1 MAVRDEHV
9 SHPPRWYANNP
20 VCRLTRHWACGFSLL
35 VPRRRKCH
43 RGSQRRNR
51 GGGGLGETP
60 SDSIRGKPRSLCF
73 KGERTS
79 LGRRER
85 DHLGGSSWR
94 GDGSCRDR
102 RESVA
107 KFQRETRFG
116 ISKFSG
122 AKIMASDGIPPRG
135 RMELSEN
142 FWWTGGVK
150 TRGDLF
156 IITRGGSFSN
166 NLISCSII
174 KLVQEWNDTDEKK
187 RLY

>member
-35 VPRRRKCH
+35 VPRRWKCH

-85 DHLGGSSWR
+85 DRSRWIFVERRWILSRSEGG
-94 GDGSCRDR
+94 CR
-102 RESVA
+102 EIS
-107 KFQRETRFG
+107 TRDAVRD
-116 ISKFSG
+116 K
-122 AKIMASDGIPPRG
+122 
-135 RMELSEN
+135 
-142 FWWTGGVK
+142 
-150 TRGDLF
+150 
-156 IITRGGSFSN
+156 
-166 NLISCSII
+166 
-174 KLVQEWNDTDEKK
+174 
-187 RLY
+187 